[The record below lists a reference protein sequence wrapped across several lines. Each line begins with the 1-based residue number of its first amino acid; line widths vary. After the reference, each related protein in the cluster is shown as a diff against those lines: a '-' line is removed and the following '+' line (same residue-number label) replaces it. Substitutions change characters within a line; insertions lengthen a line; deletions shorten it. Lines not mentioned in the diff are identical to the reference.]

1 MKLSDTNDQKP
12 LLCKGVSKRYKLGG
26 SIVHALRE
34 TDLEV
39 EEGEFLSI
47 MGPSGSGKST
57 LLHIVGTLDRPD
69 TGRVLIDGIDVT
81 HLPESKLSA
90 VRRERIGFVFQF
102 FNLATQLTA
111 VENVSLPMLLSR
123 RYDSD
128 EATEKSKILLNLIGL
143 PDSRYR
149 NTPGQLSGGQ
159 QQMVAVARALANDP
173 AFILADEPTG
183 NLDVDSSAN
192 LMSIMESLNSHFKLA
207 FIMVT
212 HNPDVAAHAKTVK
225 FMRDGHLHDDAP
237 EPYLSAIRVARRSRS
252 NPLPQ
257 LSTVLNRLL
266 DLEEKVC
273 KRRFVD
279 GEISEEK
286 LLDGIARLDRRRR
299 QTQ

>member
-1 MKLSDTNDQKP
+1 
-12 LLCKGVSKRYKLGG
+12 VSKRYKLGG

-69 TGRVLIDGIDVT
+69 AGKVVIDGIDVT
-81 HLPESKLSA
+81 HLPESRLSV

-123 RYDSD
+123 RYNSD
-128 EATEKSKILLNLIGL
+128 EATEKSKTLLGLTGL
-143 PDSRYR
+143 PESRYR

-159 QQMVAVARALANDP
+159 QQMVAIARALANDP

-207 FIMVT
+207 VIMVT

-225 FMRDGHLHDDAP
+225 FMRDGHLQDDAP
-237 EPYLSAIRVARRSRS
+237 EPYMSAISAARRSDVS
-252 NPLPQ
+252 PPPQ
-257 LSTVLNRLL
+257 LSAMLNKLL
-266 DLEEKVC
+266 DLEEKVYR
-273 KRRFVD
+273 RRFVE
-279 GEISEEK
+279 GEMSEEE
-286 LLDGIARLDRRRR
+286 LLDGIARLHRRRR
-299 QTQ
+299 QTR